1 MKIPEITIRLN
12 ETEFEYMK
20 EKELICFNVSVRCG
34 EDECP
39 ENKLCVQQIEVINE
53 YYIRV
58 QLVKT
63 NAWGLGSV
71 FRSFDCDIPKYVS
84 GVDSE
89 TSPYLKA
96 VKFYDKVQRIFKG
109 KKSIGDYDEI

>member
-1 MKIPEITIRLN
+1 MKISEKIIRLN
-12 ETEFEYMK
+12 ETEFVYMK
-20 EKELICFNVSVRCG
+20 EKELICSDTSGRCG
-34 EDECP
+34 EECP
-39 ENKLCVQQIEVINE
+39 ENKLCIQQIEVINE

-71 FRSFDCDIPKYVS
+71 FRSFDYDVPKYVS
-84 GVDSE
+84 GIDSE

-96 VKFYDKVQRIFKG
+96 VEFYDKIQRIFKG
-109 KKSIGDYDEI
+109 KKSVGEWNEI